1 MAKILVVD
9 DDAFNRDLLQQ
20 ELADD
25 GHILETAAD
34 GEEAL
39 AKADQFLPDVIL
51 LDQMMPRMD
60 GIEVVK
66 RLKADDR
73 LRAIPVIM
81 VTGRGAQEDKVRGL
95 EAGADDYVVKP
106 VDTIELRARVRSML
120 RIKEMHDALE
130 ESRRTLATRV
140 QEQVGEIERIARLK
154 RYLSPQVAEAIL
166 RTDEDSLF
174 AGHRREITVVFLDL
188 RGFTAFSDSAEP
200 EEVLEVLRGYHKAM
214 GRIIFAYEGTVERFT
229 GDGIMIFFNDPVPT
243 SDHSERA
250 VRMALEMQRAVG
262 DLQVDWS
269 KQGYDLAQGIGLV
282 TGYATLGEVG
292 FEGRRDYA
300 AIGNVTNLAA
310 RLSSAAGGGQTYTDR
325 KTAAKLEHLIETEYV
340 EDMSLKGL
348 VRPVAVFSIT
358 GLKG

>member
-20 ELADD
+20 ELTDD
-25 GHILETAAD
+25 GHTLETAAN

-39 AKADQFLPDVIL
+39 AKAEQFLPDVIL

-60 GIEVVK
+60 GIEVVR
-66 RLKADDR
+66 RLRADNR

-81 VTGRGAQEDKVRGL
+81 VTGRSAQEDKVRGL

-130 ESRRTLATRV
+130 EARRTLEARV
-140 QEQVGEIERIARLK
+140 QQQVGELERVARLK
-154 RYLSPQVAEAIL
+154 RYLSPQVAETIL
-166 RTDEDSLF
+166 RRDDDSLF
-174 AGHRREITVVFLDL
+174 VGHRREITVVFLDL

-200 EEVLEVLRGYHKAM
+200 EEVMEVLRAFHATM
-214 GRIIFAYEGTVERFT
+214 GRIIFAHEGTVERFT
-229 GDGIMIFFNDPVPT
+229 GDGIMVFLNDPVPIE
-243 SDHSERA
+243 DHS
-250 VRMALEMQRAVG
+250 VRSVQMALDMQQAVG
-262 DLQVDWS
+262 DLQTGWA
-269 KQGYDLAQGIGLV
+269 KQGYDLSLGIGLV

-325 KTAAKLEHLIETEYV
+325 KTAAKLEHLVETEYM
-340 EDMSLKGL
+340 EDLTLKGL
-348 VRPVAVFSIT
+348 TRPVAVFRVV